1 MRALLVVAA
10 TLAACAPPTAQPYRF
25 SSPLLGRADVPP
37 PALPG
42 PERKPLNA
50 PASRSATRTAS
61 ASPKPRAH
69 YAYGWQVD
77 AQAGIRV
84 ASAKGIELSVPE
96 ASAQS
101 ADAVTKSGVVY
112 SRLPSPNKPAASGVT
127 TAIDLPGLAH
137 IREAVELRGWVGR
150 RDKRRSVDALL
161 DWLVDLSL
169 ADDALAAAETEAEVV
184 AWATQHG
191 VLLAPTQTTKPGDV
205 LVFDRAT
212 TEAPSDLLGL
222 VIGRDDRGVT
232 EFVYLAGGV
241 IRRGFV
247 DVTRASARRDLR
259 GNVINTFVRHVRR
272 MPPKGTRYLAGE
284 LLSGVIRLR

>member
-1 MRALLVVAA
+1 M
-10 TLAACAPPTAQPYRF
+10 
-25 SSPLLGRADVPP
+25 
-37 PALPG
+37 
-42 PERKPLNA
+42 NA
-50 PASRSATRTAS
+50 PAKATRADATVS
-61 ASPKPRAH
+61 ASPKARAH
-69 YAYGWQVD
+69 YAYGWQID

-84 ASAKGIELSVPE
+84 ASARGIELSVPE
-96 ASAQS
+96 ASAES
-101 ADAVTKSGVVY
+101 ADLVTRSGVVY
-112 SRLPSPNKPAASGVT
+112 SRLPSPNRPASGVT
-127 TAIDLPGLAH
+127 SAIDLPGLAH

-150 RDKRRSVDALL
+150 RDKREPVETLL

-169 ADDALAAAETEAEVV
+169 ADDSLAAAETNAEVV
-184 AWATQHG
+184 IWATQHG

-212 TEAPSDLLGL
+212 SDEPSDLLGL

-247 DVTRASARRDLR
+247 DVTRASARRDLQ
-259 GNVINTFVRHVRR
+259 GHVINTFLRHVRQ